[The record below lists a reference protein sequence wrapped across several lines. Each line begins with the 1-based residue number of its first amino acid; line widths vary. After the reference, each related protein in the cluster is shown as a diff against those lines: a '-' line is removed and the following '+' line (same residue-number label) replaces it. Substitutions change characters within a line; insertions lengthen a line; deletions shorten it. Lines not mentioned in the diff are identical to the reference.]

1 MEGKYLPEEQWE
13 RMFRNKR
20 EMDRLMHERAEYEIM
35 MQREPSPY
43 LASNPGVEGNRAER
57 RKQAAQARKSKP

>member
-1 MEGKYLPEEQWE
+1 MEDKYLPEEQWE

-35 MQREPSPY
+35 QREPSPY
-43 LASNPGVEGNRAER
+43 LASQPGTEGNRAAR
-57 RKQAAQARKSKP
+57 RKQAARARKARP